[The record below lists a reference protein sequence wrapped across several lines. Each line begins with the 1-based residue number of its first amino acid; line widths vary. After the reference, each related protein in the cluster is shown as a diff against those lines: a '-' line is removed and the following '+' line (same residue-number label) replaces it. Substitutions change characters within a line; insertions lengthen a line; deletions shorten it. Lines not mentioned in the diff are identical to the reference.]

1 MIIIDI
7 AIQKY
12 QPVFSQKIGNRTF
25 NIHNIIPTFQNSE
38 KTNENNDSIK
48 KNLYKVFSKYI

>member
-7 AIQKY
+7 AIQKH

-25 NIHNIIPTFQNSE
+25 NIHNIIPIFQNSE
-38 KTNENNDSIK
+38 KTDENKNSIK
-48 KNLYKVFSKYI
+48 NNLYKVFSKYI